1 MRIITKV
8 LDIEEDYLQV
18 IESLLEKEAPLSD
31 TLFLDIETTG
41 LSPAQSRIYLIGCLY
56 YESDAWHMIQWFDNT
71 GTDEK
76 LLLSSFLLFADR
88 YHVLVHYN
96 GSRFDLPFL
105 TARMEALG
113 LEGSLSSMNSMDL
126 YKILQPYRNILG
138 LPDYK
143 QQTVEE
149 YFGTGRTEEES
160 GRDLIKVY
168 QQYIGNPCKELLAPL
183 TEHNEADLEGL
194 LSLVPVFIYRHLPS
208 IALTVRRA
216 QADYYNDVNGKRKEE
231 MILYFDTDLIVP
243 APLHA
248 NTDGCHLKIEGS
260 SGVLKIP
267 IYNEEM
273 KYFYAG
279 YKDYF
284 YLPDED
290 TAIHKYIASYV
301 DKDNKVPAR
310 PDNCYTRKTAFYLPQ
325 WQTGGGDLFRKPF
338 FKRSYK
344 DPDLFFEFTDD
355 LKKDRNFLSDYA
367 YHVYRHLL
375 GI

>member
-1 MRIITKV
+1 MRIITK
-8 LDIEEDYLQV
+8 LLEIEEDYLQV
-18 IESLLEKEAPLSD
+18 IESLLEKEAPLAD

-41 LSPAQSRIYLIGCLY
+41 LSPAQSRVYMIGCLY
-56 YESDAWHMIQWFDNT
+56 YESDGWHLIQWFDNT

-76 LLLSSFLLFADR
+76 QLLSSFLLFADH
-88 YHVLVHYN
+88 YHALVHYN

-113 LEGSLSSMNSMDL
+113 LESPLSSMTSLDL

-160 GRDLIKVY
+160 GKDLIRVY
-168 QQYIGNPCKELLAPL
+168 QQYIGNPCKELLDPL

-194 LSLVPVFIYRHLPS
+194 LSLVPVFIYRHLPT
-208 IALTVRRA
+208 LGLDVRRA
-216 QADYYNDVNGKRKEE
+216 QADYYNDVNGNRCEE
-231 MILYFDTDLIVP
+231 MILYFDTDLIIP

-248 NTDGCHLKIEGS
+248 SADKCHLKIEGR

-273 KYFYAG
+273 KYFYAN
-279 YKDYF
+279 YKDYY

-290 TAIHKYIASYV
+290 TAVHKYIAAYV
-301 DKDNKVPAR
+301 DRENKVPAR
-310 PDNCYTRKTAFYLPQ
+310 AETCYTRKTSFYLPQ
-325 WQTGGGDLFRKPF
+325 WPDSRGSLFRRPF
-338 FKRSYK
+338 FKKAYK
-344 DPDLFFEFTDD
+344 DPGLFFEFTDD
-355 LKKDRNFLSDYA
+355 LKRDRKFLSDYA
-367 YHVYRHLL
+367 FHVYAHLL
-375 GI
+375 SL